1 MKLHLLIGI
10 VVSGA
15 LLAGLSAVG
24 MGLAET
30 PHHREQVAVF
40 GYQGLVVFW
49 LGVVACAAYL
59 YRNRNR

>member
-10 VVSGA
+10 MVSGA
-15 LLAGLSAVG
+15 LLAGLAAVG
-24 MGLAET
+24 MGNAENVY
-30 PHHREQVAVF
+30 HRNQVAVF

-49 LGVVACAAYL
+49 LGVVASLAYL